1 VKNLTPGLPSKG
13 NGDIFS
19 GAEMIEVF
27 TTITDSYR
35 YSRELA
41 LFLTLFQ
48 KCLPENTQLSLVRRI
63 GDDAAGAL
71 TLAMAARLE
80 KKLLPEYFLVLK
92 EPSLLVGKDAISILD
107 NFLIQYPG
115 IDCVLPSDIRG
126 VPGSSRSPDYLSQR
140 GFEIFVSGMDCSS
153 DPIIP
158 YDGREPFMFLV
169 RSRALVDMGHST
181 DVFQVPGLLGNRTA
195 ISPKA
200 YIHPFFEYYTEKR
213 EEVALLVPESVLSV
227 LDIGCTRG
235 GFGGFL
241 KTQRGCR
248 VTGVEMNPVE
258 GERARAVLDDVIIGD
273 ALQVDVKG
281 SYDCVTCLDVIEHFE
296 DPSRLLGRIR
306 DEFLCDKGWL
316 VLSVPNVG
324 HWSIVEDLLAGRWD
338 YLPVGILCNT
348 HLRFFTRSSIAGYLE
363 EHGFRIEKIVGTK
376 LPVSEDMLRNL
387 QVLEKYGMEID
398 FQSLEINSYL
408 VLAKKM

>member
-1 VKNLTPGLPSKG
+1 
-13 NGDIFS
+13 
-19 GAEMIEVF
+19 MIEVF

-41 LFLTLFQ
+41 LFLSLFQ
-48 KCLPENTQLSLVRRI
+48 KNLPDSAQLSLIRRI
-63 GDDAAGAL
+63 DDDAAAAL
-71 TLAMAARLE
+71 SLALGERLA
-80 KKLLPEYFLVLK
+80 KGLLPEYFLVLK
-92 EPSLLVGKDAISILD
+92 EPSLLIGKDAVFILG

-126 VPGSSRSPDYLSQR
+126 APGSSRSPDYLSQR
-140 GFEIFVSGMDCSS
+140 GFEAFVAGMNCPGG
-153 DPIIP
+153 PIIS
-158 YDGREPFMFLV
+158 YDGREPFMFMV
-169 RSRALVDMGHST
+169 RSRALMDIGFST
-181 DVFQVPGLLGNRTA
+181 DIFQVPELLGHRTA

-200 YIHPFFEYYTEKR
+200 YIHPFFDYYTEKR
-213 EEVALLVPESVLSV
+213 EEVLQLVPESVLTL

-235 GFGGFL
+235 GFGGL
-241 KTQRGCR
+241 VKSRRGCR
-248 VTGVEMNPVE
+248 VTGIEMNPVE
-258 GERARAVLDDVIIGD
+258 GEKARSVLDDVIIGD

-281 SYDCVTCLDVIEHFE
+281 PYDCVTCLDVIEHFE

-348 HLRFFTRSSIAGYLE
+348 HLRFFTRHSIAGYLE
-363 EHGFRIEKIVGTK
+363 ENGFRIETITGTK
-376 LPVSEDMLRNL
+376 LPISGAMLKNL
-387 QVLEKYGMEID
+387 QFLGESGMEID
-398 FQSLEINSYL
+398 FQSLEINCYL
-408 VLAKKM
+408 ILAEKL

>member
-1 VKNLTPGLPSKG
+1 
-13 NGDIFS
+13 
-19 GAEMIEVF
+19 MIEVF

-48 KCLPENTQLSLVRRI
+48 KSLPNSARLSLIRRI
-63 GDDAAGAL
+63 DDDASGVL
-71 TLAMAARLE
+71 TLALDERLE
-80 KKLLPEYFLVLK
+80 KGLLPECFLVLK
-92 EPSLLVGKDAISILD
+92 EPSLLIGKEAVSILD
-107 NFLIQYPG
+107 GFLMQHPE

-126 VPGSSRSPDYLSQR
+126 APGSSRSPDYLSQR
-140 GFEIFVSGMDCSS
+140 GFEDFVAGMDC
-153 DPIIP
+153 PGGPVIP
-158 YDGREPFMFLV
+158 YDGRDPFMFLV
-169 RSRALVDMGHST
+169 RSKALMDIGYSA
-181 DVFQVPGLLGNRTA
+181 DVFQVPGLLGHRTA
-195 ISPKA
+195 ISRKA

-213 EEVALLVPESVLSV
+213 EEVAHLVPESVVSV

-258 GERARAVLDDVIIGD
+258 GERARDVLDDVIIGD
-273 ALQVDVKG
+273 ALCVEVKG
-281 SYDCVTCLDVIEHFE
+281 PYDCVTCLDVIEHFE

-348 HLRFFTRSSIAGYLE
+348 HLRFFTRSSITGYLE
-363 EHGFRIEKIVGTK
+363 EHGFRIENIVGTR
-376 LPVSEDMLRNL
+376 LPIPGDLIGNLRAL
-387 QVLEKYGMEID
+387 GETGMEID
-398 FQSLEINSYL
+398 FQSLEINSYII
-408 VLAKKM
+408 LAEKTA